1 VAADKRGEVLSRTP
15 PVPARTNGTR
25 IACVGAG
32 PASLTVARELAVPRR
47 QQAVAKFHICIE
59 WLATVAFGHAERFG
73 KRVIV
78 LGCGN
83 TAVDCCRSPHRLG
96 GEDVKAIVR
105 SGFEEMTA
113 SPWEQDDAMREG
125 LGTREHLSAAE
136 EPPSS
141 DTWTRPSSSRPNP
154 RPTTPSPR

>member
-1 VAADKRGEVLSRTP
+1 
-15 PVPARTNGTR
+15 
-25 IACVGAG
+25 
-32 PASLTVARELAVPRR
+32 VPRR
-47 QQAVAKFHICIE
+47 QQAAAKFHICIE

-83 TAVDCCRSPHRLG
+83 TAVDCCRSPRRLG

-105 SGFEEMTA
+105 SGFEEMKA

-141 DTWTRPSSSRPNP
+141 GTWTRPSSSRPNP